1 MIPDRRNVALWALAG
16 LLWLGG
22 CSGGGGGGQAQIGGP
37 FSLVDQEARP
47 RDQHLLDGKW
57 SAVFFGYTY
66 CPDICPATLQTLAE
80 AQDRLGPKA
89 SRFQVVFVSV
99 DPQRDTPAQLKAYLS
114 SSAFHKGVIGLTGSP
129 TQVAAAAKAY
139 RLFYQ
144 KQGSGDTYEVQHSA
158 AVYLMDPKGR
168 FDRVIAFGL
177 PPDEMARQISDA
189 MRGG

>member
-1 MIPDRRNVALWALAG
+1 MSPCGRWPGSSGWEAAAAAAAAARPRSAGPSALSA
-16 LLWLGG
+16 
-22 CSGGGGGGQAQIGGP
+22 
-37 FSLVDQEARP
+37 QEARP

-114 SSAFHKGVIGLTGSP
+114 SSAFPKGVIGLTGSP